1 MAEFGFP
8 YMGSKGPLAKWV
20 LSKVPKADNIYDLF
34 GGGFAISHCAVLS
47 GKWKNVHYNEIQTDV
62 TDLVKDAISG
72 KYSYDVF
79 KPEWISRDD
88 FFRLKDTDAYVRY
101 IWSFG
106 NNGKCY
112 LFGKEIEE
120 IKRSMHQAVVFGEF
134 DDLFI
139 KTFGFDS
146 WSIDSIKARR
156 LYLKKVIAH
165 NKKLKRVDLEQLE
178 RLEQLQQLERLQQ
191 LQQLQQ
197 PRLTISSKDYRE
209 VEIKSNSVIYCDP
222 PYINTASYSENG
234 FNHDEFYQWVR
245 DNKNPVFI
253 SEYTMP
259 DDFKVIA
266 SMSKI
271 QKLSSQKENRK
282 YFYETLFA
290 NNLGYEMYMDTQSGI
305 IKPEVKI
312 RKNDKGS

>member
-1 MAEFGFP
+1 MKVSEFGAP

-47 GKWKNVHYNEIQTDV
+47 GKWKNVHYNEIQKDV

-72 KYSYDVF
+72 KYSYERF
-79 KPEWISRDD
+79 KPEWISRDE
-88 FFRLKDTDAYVRY
+88 FFRLKDSDAYVRY

-106 NNGKCY
+106 NNGKGY
-112 LFGKEIEE
+112 LFGKEIEDL
-120 IKRSMHQAVVFGEF
+120 KRSAHQAVVFGEF
-134 DDLFI
+134 DKLFVDM
-139 KTFGFDS
+139 FGFNS
-146 WSIDSIKARR
+146 WSLESIKGRR

-165 NKKLKRVDLEQLE
+165 NKKIKRIDLQQLE
-178 RLEQLQQLERLQQ
+178 RLEQLQQ

-197 PRLTISSKDYRE
+197 PRLIISSKDYRE
-209 VEIKSNSVIYCDP
+209 VDIKSNSVIYCDP
-222 PYINTASYSENG
+222 PYIGTASYSEDG

-253 SEYTMP
+253 SEYNMP

-282 YFYETLFA
+282 YFYETLFS
-290 NNLGYEMYMDTQSGI
+290 NKLGYEMYMDEKMGI
-305 IKPEVKI
+305 IKPTVKI
-312 RKNDKGS
+312 RTNDVLS